1 VAALTS
7 PHWEAALP
15 GARELLEDLAHLPLL
30 RSFYLGGG
38 TALALH
44 LGHRLSRDFD
54 LFAAIDSFD
63 DDLRR
68 DIAQAIQQQHT
79 TQVLSDTPF
88 ELVLEIDGKLASFL
102 TYGYPLLEAV
112 NLPGGFRVAGLLD
125 IGLMKLDAVMG
136 RGLRKDFY
144 DLYFLARRIRLDELF
159 ARSVEKYP
167 TSRTFKMRALSA
179 LVDFD
184 IADRQADPILLL
196 PIQWELVKAFFV
208 SEVRRLGQQWIE
220 PNSGGQVP

>member
-1 VAALTS
+1 VASLTA

-15 GARELLEDLAHLPLL
+15 GARELLEDLARLPLL
-30 RSFYLGGG
+30 RPFYLGGG
-38 TALALH
+38 TALALQ

-54 LFAAIDSFD
+54 LFAALDSFD

-68 DIAQAIQQQHT
+68 DITHAVQQNHIAR
-79 TQVLSDTPF
+79 VLSDSPF
-88 ELVLEIDGKLASFL
+88 ELVLEIDGKPTSFL
-102 TYGYPLLEAV
+102 TYGYPLLDV
-112 NLPGGFRVAGLLD
+112 VDLPNGFRAAGLLD

-144 DLYFLARRIRLDELF
+144 DLYFLARRVTLDELF
-159 ARSVEKYP
+159 ARSADKYP
-167 TSRTFKMRALSA
+167 TSPTFKMRALSA

-184 IADRQADPILLL
+184 IADQQTDPTLLL
-196 PIQWELVKAFFV
+196 PVRWDDVRAFFV

-220 PNSGGQVP
+220 SDSAGQAP